1 MAKENGITFTL
12 NDNDKIK
19 FSKTDKI
26 KIHYTL
32 AFVGGVSGIDNGGP
46 IGMLMCLGTKDFSI
60 YLDMKWGSPYNYM
73 DVENWSNETILSQTL
88 SRYEAYPGSFA
99 NGTYVDYESKKI
111 SSSGS
116 IDTRKKTTNIGFS
129 KRIGSDNDIYL
140 KAHVGL
146 GLTNFETLNYEKI
159 SNEWSKFT
167 WWNLIQDYNYS
178 SGGYET
184 YELKSTTSRTELN
197 VNAGITLNLWN
208 YFSGISFDVN
218 PGCINFSV
226 GVTF

>member
-1 MAKENGITFTL
+1 M
-12 NDNDKIK
+12 
-19 FSKTDKI
+19 
-26 KIHYTL
+26 
-32 AFVGGVSGIDNGGP
+32 
-46 IGMLMCLGTKDFSI
+46 
-60 YLDMKWGSPYNYM
+60 
-73 DVENWSNETILSQTL
+73 
-88 SRYEAYPGSFA
+88 
-99 NGTYVDYESKKI
+99 
-111 SSSGS
+111 
-116 IDTRKKTTNIGFS
+116 
-129 KRIGSDNDIYL
+129 
-140 KAHVGL
+140 